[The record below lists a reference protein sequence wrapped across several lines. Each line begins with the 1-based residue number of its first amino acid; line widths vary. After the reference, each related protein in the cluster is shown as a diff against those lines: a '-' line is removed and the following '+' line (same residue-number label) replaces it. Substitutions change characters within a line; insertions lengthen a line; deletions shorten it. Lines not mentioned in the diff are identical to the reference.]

1 MKAKQHTFTVLLV
14 FVLAAGAALALL
26 THANRKAEQAA
37 SEAEDSGL
45 AALFHTLDPDGHAFT
60 SQFRSQTKQEG
71 EGIAPSPSVHN
82 TNVPPI
88 LRKLA
93 LLDDFLALVVTAV
106 ATCLVGELQR
116 AAVAALDQCGGL
128 QLPNIAATL
137 VAAGLGKMSLRYCH
151 IFAPP

>member
-1 MKAKQHTFTVLLV
+1 MAMLSPHNFV
-14 FVLAAGAALALL
+14 F
-26 THANRKAEQAA
+26 K
-37 SEAEDSGL
+37 
-45 AALFHTLDPDGHAFT
+45 
-60 SQFRSQTKQEG
+60 TKQEG

-88 LRKLA
+88 LRKLG

>member
-1 MKAKQHTFTVLLV
+1 MAIKIERVEP
-14 FVLAAGAALALL
+14 G
-26 THANRKAEQAA
+26 
-37 SEAEDSGL
+37 SEAEALGL
-45 AALFHTLDPDGHAFT
+45 APGDELLAGST
-60 SQFRSQTKQEG
+60 RSILIANASTTFVQTEQEG

-82 TNVPPI
+82 TIMPPI
-88 LRKLA
+88 TRKLG